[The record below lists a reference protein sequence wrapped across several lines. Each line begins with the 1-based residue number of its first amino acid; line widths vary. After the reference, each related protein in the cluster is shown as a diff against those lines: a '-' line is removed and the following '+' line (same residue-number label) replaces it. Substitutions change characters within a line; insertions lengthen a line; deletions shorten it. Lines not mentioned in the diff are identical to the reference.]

1 MGLIVADTTERETG
15 KERECGRKE
24 GWGIKPFDT
33 VTPHSSI
40 EQQQKRTMMMGD
52 DKFVL
57 MYKDQTRPELL
68 EWRIMESR
76 WIR

>member
-1 MGLIVADTTERETG
+1 MGLIVADTAERKTG
-15 KERECGRKE
+15 KEREYGRKE
-24 GWGIKPFDT
+24 GWGIEPFDT